1 MNHPDLLIQ
10 VLGILKKSVLYIDVE
25 SDFHAKVPVVVCKDR
40 KSGLLCRV
48 SAGNDMACLTTD
60 LLAALG
66 KMEPVFTPLVLAF
79 RYWAKLCYIDSQTD
93 GGIPS
98 YCFALMVLFFLQQ
111 RKPPLLPCLLGSWVS
126 MNL

>member
-1 MNHPDLLIQ
+1 M
-10 VLGILKKSVLYIDVE
+10 E

-40 KSGLLCRV
+40 KSALLCRV

-66 KMEPVFTPLVLAF
+66 KVEPVFTPLVLAF

-98 YCFALMVLFFLQQ
+98 YCFALMVMFFLQQ
-111 RKPPLLPCLLGSWVS
+111 RKPLFFLAYLEVGLKALTRKEWMTFS
-126 MNL
+126 

>member
-1 MNHPDLLIQ
+1 MRFQ
-10 VLGILKKSVLYIDVE
+10 VIPYNFCYLNVLHDYNRTKTATYIMRGTKKIKANGSTFSPFVLQ
-25 SDFHAKVPVVVCKDR
+25 
-40 KSGLLCRV
+40 
-48 SAGNDMACLTTD
+48 
-60 LLAALG
+60 
-66 KMEPVFTPLVLAF
+66 
-79 RYWAKLCYIDSQTD
+79 LCYIDSQTD